1 MGNHPAMSL
10 QSQDDQVAKQA
21 REQIAYSAARND
33 AEQNMVNSVSPEEK
47 FDDRFDDTP
56 DTQSLRSEWG

>member
-1 MGNHPAMSL
+1 MSR

-21 REQIAYSAARND
+21 REQIAYCERL
-33 AEQNMVNSVSPEEK
+33 NMVNSVSPEEK
-47 FDDRFDDTP
+47 SDDDHFDDTP

>member
-1 MGNHPAMSL
+1 MGNHPAMSR
-10 QSQDDQVAKQA
+10 QSQDEQVARQA
-21 REQIAYSAARND
+21 RDQIAYCEAR
-33 AEQNMVNSVSPEEK
+33 ARERNMVNDVSSEEK